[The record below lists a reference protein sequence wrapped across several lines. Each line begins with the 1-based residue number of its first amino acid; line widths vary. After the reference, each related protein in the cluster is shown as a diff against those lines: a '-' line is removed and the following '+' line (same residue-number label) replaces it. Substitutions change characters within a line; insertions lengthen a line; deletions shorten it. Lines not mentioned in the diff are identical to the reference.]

1 MDEVRCIVEE
11 VVIGDVAIIQLFIW
25 MCQTKKKVTVGGMKN
40 SGRRQS
46 GTIST
51 VSSARS
57 TTQGNSG
64 TNTTIMN
71 DNLYVYLNNLYFCSV
86 SQLEAEEE
94 GGSTTK

>member
-1 MDEVRCIVEE
+1 VEE

-86 SQLEAEEE
+86 SQLDAEEE
-94 GGSTTK
+94 GGSTAK